1 MSLCGSSKSTSFGRR
16 PVQRKVVGTAP
27 SSSNANRESDYHLH
41 VLEWFNNIMQCAV
54 TELVS
59 VHDAIVPPTHLPYKF
74 VFSEPTVFENYV
86 HDLYVDDQQVELS
99 LWDTAGQ
106 EEFDRL
112 RSLSYAETHVIMIC
126 FSVDNPTSLEN
137 VESKWLDEILEY
149 CPGVKLVLVA
159 LKCDLRDDWPV
170 KERLQRYGTHPVQY
184 EEGLAVA
191 RRIRASRYLECSSK
205 HNRGVTEVFY
215 EAARVSLSTRPKGSG
230 DGCVVM

>member
-1 MSLCGSSKSTSFGRR
+1 MSLCGASSGRTPFGRGK
-16 PVQRKVVGTAP
+16 PIQRKVVVCGDGACGKT
-27 SSSNANRESDYHLH
+27 SLLN
-41 VLEWFNNIMQCAV
+41 
-54 TELVS
+54 
-59 VHDAIVPPTHLPYKF
+59 
-74 VFSEPTVFENYV
+74 VFTRGFFSQVYEPTVFENYV
-86 HDLYVDDQQVELS
+86 HDIYIDDQQVELS

-126 FSVDNPTSLEN
+126 FSVDNPISLEN
-137 VESKWLDEILEY
+137 VETKWLEEILEY

-159 LKCDLRDDWPV
+159 LKCDLRDDRPV
-170 KERLQRYGTHPVQY
+170 KERLQRYGSHPVQY

-205 HNRGVTEVFY
+205 HNRGVAEVFH
-215 EAARVSLSTRPKGSG
+215 EAARVSLSTRPKGSS

>member
-1 MSLCGSSKSTSFGRR
+1 MSLCGSSSNSPGFGRK
-16 PVQRKVVGTAP
+16 PIQRKVVVCGDGACGKT
-27 SSSNANRESDYHLH
+27 SLLN
-41 VLEWFNNIMQCAV
+41 
-54 TELVS
+54 
-59 VHDAIVPPTHLPYKF
+59 
-74 VFSEPTVFENYV
+74 VFTRGFFTQVYEPTVFENYV
-86 HDLYVDDQQVELS
+86 QDILVDEQVVELS

-126 FSVDNPTSLEN
+126 FSVDNPVSLEN
-137 VESKWLDEILEY
+137 VEAKWIDEILEH

-159 LKCDLRDDWPV
+159 LKCDLRDDRGV
-170 KERLQRYGTHPVQY
+170 KERLQRYGGHTVEY

-215 EAARVSLSTRPKGSG
+215 EAARVALSTRVKNPREG
-230 DGCVVM
+230 GCIVV

>member
-1 MSLCGSSKSTSFGRR
+1 MSLCGASSRGKPFGRGK
-16 PVQRKVVGTAP
+16 PVQRKVVVCGDGACGKT
-27 SSSNANRESDYHLH
+27 SLLN
-41 VLEWFNNIMQCAV
+41 
-54 TELVS
+54 
-59 VHDAIVPPTHLPYKF
+59 
-74 VFSEPTVFENYV
+74 VFTRGFFSQIYEPTVFENYV
-86 HDLYVDDQQVELS
+86 HDIYVDDQQVELS

-126 FSVDNPTSLEN
+126 FSVDNPISLEN
-137 VESKWLDEILEY
+137 VEPRYWLEEILEY
-149 CPGVKLVLVA
+149 CPGVKPPAA
-159 LKCDLRDDWPV
+159 LKCDLRDDRPV

-205 HNRGVTEVFY
+205 HNRGVAEVFY
-215 EAARVSLSTRPKGSG
+215 EAARVSLSTRPKGPG